1 MLPAEPPS
9 FATYLVSSLT
19 TLPRPFRK
27 RHSTTPST
35 SSTNSTTSA
44 STIFSLATSFASLN
58 TSPSTS
64 PTSPIS
70 PSSLNDFPGSYDPY
84 QATEPTQAYKLY
96 SARPDHL
103 KCSTCSTDL
112 AFASQ
117 IISKA
122 FTGRHGRAYLVSPLP
137 SPRGADKD
145 AQRSLINIT
154 IGRPVSRQL
163 ATGAHVV
170 ADISCAIC
178 EKVVG
183 WKYVDAREEG
193 QKYKVGKF
201 ILEMKRVAVVKG
213 WEDMA
218 VEREWEGEAG
228 RGDVAEGRVGRGGG
242 EDVMFDS
249 EDEDE
254 CDEIFAGTWDRVAVR
269 RRRARAASG

>member
-1 MLPAEPPS
+1 MLPPEPPS

-35 SSTNSTTSA
+35 SSTSSTTTA
-44 STIFSLATSFASLN
+44 PTIFSLATSFGSLT

-64 PTSPIS
+64 PTSPTSSFPFSNS
-70 PSSLNDFPGSYDPY
+70 PSPYDPNSSPDPPQPY
-84 QATEPTQAYKLY
+84 TLHH
-96 SARPDHL
+96 ARPSHL
-103 KCSTCSTDL
+103 KCSTCATDL

-122 FTGRHGRAYLVSPLP
+122 FTGRHGRAYLVSPPPL
-137 SPRGADKD
+137 PRGADKD
-145 AQRSLINIT
+145 DPRSLINIT
-154 IGRPVSRQL
+154 VGRAVSRQL

-178 EKVVG
+178 GKVVG
-183 WKYVDAREEG
+183 WKYVDAREEA
-193 QKYKVGKF
+193 QRYKVGKF
-201 ILEMKRVAVVKG
+201 ILEMRRVVVVRG
-213 WEDMA
+213 WEDGG
-218 VEREWEGEAG
+218 VEEAGEGREGE
-228 RGDVAEGRVGRGGG
+228 GGGEG

-269 RRRARAASG
+269 RRRARAVSG

>member
-1 MLPAEPPS
+1 MLPPEPPS

-27 RHSTTPST
+27 RHSSTPST
-35 SSTNSTTSA
+35 SSTSSTATA
-44 STIFSLATSFASLN
+44 PTIFSLATSFGSLN

-64 PTSPIS
+64 PTSLTS
-70 PSSLNDFPGSYDPY
+70 PSSFSRSPESYDTNPD
-84 QATEPTQAYKLY
+84 TDPTQTYKLHC
-96 SARPDHL
+96 ARPDHL
-103 KCSTCSTDL
+103 KCSTCATDL

-122 FTGRHGRAYLVSPLP
+122 FTGRHGRAYLVSPPP
-137 SPRGADKD
+137 SPHGADKNT
-145 AQRSLINIT
+145 QPSLINIT
-154 IGRPVSRQL
+154 VGRPMSRQL

-201 ILEMKRVAVVKG
+201 ILEMRRVAVVKG
-213 WEDMA
+213 WEDMV
-218 VEREWEGEAG
+218 VER
-228 RGDVAEGRVGRGGG
+228 GRGGEMGKGDAMEREGEG